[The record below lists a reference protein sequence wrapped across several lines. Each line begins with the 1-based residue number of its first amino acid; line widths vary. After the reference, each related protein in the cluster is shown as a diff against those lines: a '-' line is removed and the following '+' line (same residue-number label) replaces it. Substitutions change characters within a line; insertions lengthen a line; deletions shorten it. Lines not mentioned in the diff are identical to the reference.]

1 MLRRTVTLAT
11 ALVLLLTVAGP
22 SALAASSQAE
32 RAKSEHQRIVEFWTP
47 QRVSK
52 AIPRDFIRAGGGWMA
67 KPDNPGKPGG
77 GGGGDGS
84 VTGASWNGGGKVA
97 QTTGKILFAM
107 DGSYYVCSGS
117 VATES
122 VSGRSVVVSAGH
134 CVFDETNGDFA
145 TNWMFIPNY
154 DAAAPN
160 LTTNGSFCSQ
170 TLYGCWT
177 ATSLVVHNGYASA
190 GGFNDQAVQYDWGFA
205 VLGTGGKTNTQLDS
219 VVGSQALAFAG
230 VSLGTTVSAF
240 GYPAAQKYKGKDLV
254 YCQGPVRTDP
264 LADDTTYG
272 VSCNMTGGSSGG
284 PWLAPFDNNTG
295 TGTQMSVNSYGYSGD
310 TTMYGPKF
318 NSNTQATW
326 NRALTTTSNS
336 IVN

>member
-1 MLRRTVTLAT
+1 MIRRTTTLLT
-11 ALVLLLTVAGP
+11 ALVVMISLIGP
-22 SALAASSQAE
+22 SALGASSQADRS
-32 RAKSEHQRIVEFWTP
+32 RAEHQRIVDFWTP
-47 QRVSK
+47 ERVAK
-52 AIPRDFIRAGGGWMA
+52 AIPRDFIRDGSGWRA

-77 GGGGDGS
+77 GGGDGS
-84 VTGASWNGGGKVA
+84 VTGQSWTGGGKVA
-97 QTTGKILFAM
+97 NTTGKILFAM
-107 DGSYYVCSGS
+107 GGSYYVCSGS

-134 CVFDETNGDFA
+134 CVFDESTGAFA

-154 DAAAPN
+154 DAAPAN
-160 LTTNGSFCSQ
+160 LDTQGSFCNQ

-177 ATSLVVHNGYASA
+177 ASALVVHNGYASA

-205 VLGTGGKTNTQLDS
+205 VMGVGGKTNAQLDS
-219 VVGSQALAFAG
+219 VVGSQPVSFSS

-240 GYPAAQKYKGKDLV
+240 GYPAAQKYKGKDLI

-264 LADDTTYG
+264 GADDKTYG

-284 PWLAPFDNNTG
+284 PWFAPFTNSSG
-295 TGTQMSVNSYGYSGD
+295 SGTQMSVNSYGYSGD
-310 TTMYGPKF
+310 TTMYGPMF

-326 NRALTTTSNS
+326 SRALTTAGNS
-336 IVN
+336 IVP